1 MCVKNEAKGLEKAI
15 LSCRDFVSEII
26 ISVDNKSTDAT
37 AEIAKKYADVL
48 MFHDFDDDF
57 AKMRNKAHACAS
69 GDWILFLDGHEYV
82 TKHDGLAEALEY
94 PVEGLLVSVRMEN
107 GAVFRNPRLYKNGV
121 QFAGAVHEKS
131 LCKNVANYPAFV
143 VQHDRVNFQEPE
155 SAKERAIQ
163 RDEQTPRIMAE
174 EIKKDPKNIRAIFH
188 MALYFTGTG
197 EYSKAIKFFKK
208 YLSISKLEGERWF
221 VCFQLSLCYLLQRK
235 HFRAFWWASMADR
248 ETANRWEI
256 RKLKGMIYFSAGKFS
271 KALDYL
277 LTSFEQNEC
286 DCPYIP
292 WPRDISGTW
301 NLAGECY
308 MKLYDWE
315 KARLCFDQAFE
326 RCDDETQKKILKMRV
341 ESLNLLTKNQVPD
354 KI

>member
-26 ISVDNKSTDAT
+26 ISVDNKSSDAT
-37 AEIAKKYADVL
+37 ADIAKKYADVL

-57 AKMRNKAHACAS
+57 AKMRNKAHACAT

-82 TKHDGLAEALEY
+82 TSSPDLDKMLEL

-107 GAVFRNPRLYKNGV
+107 GAIFRNPRLYKNGV

-131 LCKNVANYPAFV
+131 LCKNVALYPAFV
-143 VQHDRVNFQEPE
+143 VQHDRVNFQEPDA
-155 SAKERAIQ
+155 AKERSIQ

-174 EIKKDPKNIRAIFH
+174 EIKKDPNNIRAIFH
-188 MALYFTGTG
+188 MALFYTGTG

-221 VCFQLSLCYLLQRK
+221 VCFQIALCYLLQKK
-235 HFRAFWWASMADR
+235 HFLAYWWAEMANK

-256 RKLKGMIYFSAGKFS
+256 RKMKGMIFFSAGKWS
-271 KALDYL
+271 KALDWL
-277 LTSFEQNEC
+277 LTSFEKNEC

-301 NLAGECY
+301 NLAGECFL
-308 MKLYDWE
+308 KLKNYE
-315 KARLCFDQAFE
+315 KARLCFDHAFE
-326 RCDDETQKKILKMRV
+326 ICEYETQKKILKMRV
-341 ESLNLLTKNQVPD
+341 DSLNFLTKNKVGD